1 MFSCSFFEI
10 AYRQKA
16 HLVGVPDFKWLEKYQ
31 QNIGRKSFLNT
42 GEGDAL
48 INLIRAVI
56 KGQAGIC
63 LATI

>member
-1 MFSCSFFEI
+1 MFSCSFLEI

-42 GEGDAL
+42 GENDAL
-48 INLIRAVI
+48 I
-56 KGQAGIC
+56 
-63 LATI
+63 

>member
-1 MFSCSFFEI
+1 MCSFSFFEI

-42 GEGDAL
+42 GEDDAL
-48 INLIRAVI
+48 I
-56 KGQAGIC
+56 
-63 LATI
+63 